1 MRYFRLST
9 GGMSERG
16 SFSQMTGMRSGYF
29 SRMRAASALRLSI
42 GWSCLYANESDGM
55 VYYSMAVSTRAWGI
69 TPVSARNKSFWM
81 LDRDPERKLW
91 GSVVKWC

>member
-1 MRYFRLST
+1 MIRQAARRRARAPPHQAHACDWLAAH
-9 GGMSERG
+9 
-16 SFSQMTGMRSGYF
+16 F

-55 VYYSMAVSTRAWGI
+55 VYYSMTVSTRAWGI